1 MKDTNY
7 VFCLEVLDNVNT
19 ISKSVVLQWL
29 EQLAAQYTITNV
41 YQSCDDIEDFETSL
55 QILLRED
62 KRFMQYNI
70 LYFVL
75 EGSRNQIEINNYYY
89 SFEEIAELFEG
100 KLQDKIIHFANSFIL
115 NIDEEQAQYFIDVT
129 GAKGISGYGFQAP
142 IFSTVLD
149 GFYFNLCQQYDDP
162 IELVETLFE
171 EKYALAKSLDF
182 RFYY

>member
-1 MKDTNY
+1 MKDSRY
-7 VFCLEVLDNVNT
+7 VFCLEVLDDGNA
-19 ISKSVVLQWL
+19 KHHSVILSWL
-29 EQLAAQYTITNV
+29 ELLTQHYAITNV
-41 YQSCDDIEDFETSL
+41 YQTCEDIEDFETNL
-55 QILLRED
+55 QILLHED
-62 KRFMQYNI
+62 KHFKEYTI
-70 LYFVL
+70 LYFIL
-75 EGSRNQIEINNYYY
+75 EGKNNQIEINNYYY

-115 NIDEEQAQYFIDVT
+115 DIDEEQAQYFLDIT
-129 GAKGISGYGFQAP
+129 GAKGISGYGFQTP

-162 IELVETLFE
+162 IELVETLFQ